1 MGNFGWNNSEIKKA
15 IRNSKAPD
23 YIHPGFHYK
32 PWDELAEQLVAIAPG
47 KLRKC
52 FRTTGGTEAVDGA
65 LQLAMLYTERK
76 KFLSIEGAYHGNSIA
91 TFSIGSNDQY
101 KNKLPY
107 CLKLAPP
114 LDSKA
119 IQKLETLLKKKDI
132 AAFIM
137 EPIICN
143 LGVMIP
149 DYDFM
154 KTVQKLCKKYGTL
167 LIMDEVATGFCR
179 TGKVFAC
186 EHFGI
191 HPDIMTLGKAITGGC
206 AAMGAI
212 LATEEIAKK
221 VEKAFFLY
229 STYGWHPLSV
239 DASLATLKYL
249 EKNKDKILSNV
260 NTLYSLFFKRLNE
273 MKFKKLENINAI
285 GLIFGIKLKDAVNAD
300 RIKERCKKKGLLI
313 SAEEETIMLIPPL
326 TIDSKIANAGLDILE
341 ESVG

>member
-1 MGNFGWNNSEIKKA
+1 
-15 IRNSKAPD
+15 
-23 YIHPGFHYK
+23 
-32 PWDELAEQLVAIAPG
+32 
-47 KLRKC
+47 
-52 FRTTGGTEAVDGA
+52 
-65 LQLAMLYTERK
+65 MLYTERK

-101 KNKLPY
+101 KNKLPN
-107 CLKLAPP
+107 CLKLPPP

-119 IQKLETLLKKKDI
+119 VQKLETLLKKKDI

-149 DYDFM
+149 EYDFM
-154 KTVQKLCKKYGTL
+154 ETLQKLCKKYGTL

-191 HPDIMTLGKAITGGC
+191 QPDIMTLGKAITGGC

-212 LATEEIAKK
+212 LVTEEIAKK
-221 VEKAFFLY
+221 VEKEFFLY

-249 EKNKDKILSNV
+249 DKNKDKILSNV
-260 NTLYSLFFKRLNE
+260 STLHSLFLKRLNE
-273 MKFKKLENINAI
+273 MKFKKLENINGI
-285 GLIFGIKLKDAVNAD
+285 GLIFGIRLKDAVNVD

-313 SAEEETIMLIPPL
+313 SVEEETIMLIPPL

-341 ESVG
+341 DSIG